1 MKCRNIA
8 FACFMGSLLGRRH
21 ARISWD
27 VVVHGCDLR
36 YVTFAV
42 LMLSLLHRW
51 HAVLGCT
58 FVFADTSFG
67 ARMIWDVWLFL
78 GSAFIKLH
86 LLIRFWLSL
95 HKRRL
100 VSCAALIHRFPM
112 VWHILPFELL
122 LMFGLNWC
130 YRILI
135 GRKRRIIN
143 DLVIRHLVFWTI
155 AFNMC
160 DWRLESLI
168 YFNGCTTLA
177 GICFLLIRPFE
188 WRLLLCGIF
197 IAGS

>member
-1 MKCRNIA
+1 MKCRNFA
-8 FACFMGSLLGRRH
+8 FASFMGSLLGRRH

-42 LMLSLLHRW
+42 LLLSLLHRW
-51 HAVLGCT
+51 QAVLGCC
-58 FVFADTSFG
+58 FVFADGSFG
-67 ARMIWDVWLFL
+67 AWMIWDVWLVL
-78 GSAFIKLH
+78 GSAFIPLY
-86 LLIRFWLSL
+86 LLILSWSSL

-100 VSCAALIHRFPM
+100 VVFCALIHRFPM
-112 VWHILPFELL
+112 VWLVLPFELL

-130 YRILI
+130 HWILI

-143 DLVIRHLVFWTI
+143 DLVILS
-155 AFNMC
+155 
-160 DWRLESLI
+160 SLI
-168 YFNGCTTLA
+168 FANGCTTLA